1 MKQPAV
7 IFPDP
12 AAAAI
17 TYLVA
22 ELAARAETYA
32 AATVRD
38 RNPDAMPDLLVT
50 VRDDGGRRDGV
61 AKECAL
67 ALNVYA
73 TSHADCADLAR
84 LAVAILEDAPG
95 NGTAF
100 VEHVGTVGPYLVPE
114 QGTHV
119 HRYAVV
125 TLTILGTAL

>member
-17 TYLVA
+17 TYLAA
-22 ELAARAETYA
+22 ELALRAEDVA
-32 AATVRD
+32 DATVRD
-38 RNPDAMPDLLVT
+38 RNPDTMPDRLVT

-61 AKECAL
+61 TKECTL
-67 ALNVYA
+67 ALNTYA
-73 TSHADCADLAR
+73 TTHADCADLAR

-95 NGTAF
+95 SGTAF
-100 VEHVGTVGPYLVPE
+100 VEHISTAGPYLVPE

-125 TLTILGTAL
+125 TLTILGIAL